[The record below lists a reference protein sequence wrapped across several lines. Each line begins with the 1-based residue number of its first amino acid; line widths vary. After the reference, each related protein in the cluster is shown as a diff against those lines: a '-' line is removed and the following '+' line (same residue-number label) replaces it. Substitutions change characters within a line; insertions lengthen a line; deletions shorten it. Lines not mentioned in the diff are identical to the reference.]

1 MKNAQDEGLK
11 PQPTD
16 ITASSVVINK
26 SEENSP
32 QIQIP
37 LVNED
42 STKTQP
48 ITVSS
53 LTSGGCTC
61 GRLSWGSWLT
71 IGFTSTA

>member
-32 QIQIP
+32 RQKVMQIVYSLRQEAILKKL
-37 LVNED
+37 LVLLC
-42 STKTQP
+42 KQ
-48 ITVSS
+48 
-53 LTSGGCTC
+53 L
-61 GRLSWGSWLT
+61 LSQSA
-71 IGFTSTA
+71 I